1 MMNPNIIMNKCMRQ
15 IGDKKLCKTIVNI
28 VKDEMITYRNN
39 IDRAVMFLNV
49 DSLDLYIGKGKKDGQ
64 LYTVLVDGRFVLALR
79 LDEDYN
85 VTASSIATPM
95 VAAMLD
101 LHVDVSSSI
110 DAVTGLIFELAM
122 RQLGLAPAP

>member
-1 MMNPNIIMNKCMRQ
+1 MTNDSIMNKCIKQ
-15 IGDKKLCKTIVNI
+15 VGDKKLCKTIVKI
-28 VKDEMITYRNN
+28 VKDEMIAYRTN

-64 LYTVLVDGRFVLALR
+64 LYTILVDGRFVLAFK

-85 VTASSIATPM
+85 ITSASIATPM
-95 VAAMLD
+95 LAAMLD

-110 DAVTGLIFELAM
+110 DAVTNMIYELAM